1 MIDNIFQKIINLYI
15 NKKNKKIYYF
25 LFSLFKNLT
34 NSTFVVTFKNY
45 KFYVTTNRKDLSR
58 WVLKNLVEW
67 DKKNILK
74 IINLIKK
81 YNATFIDCGS
91 NFGAYS
97 IPIAKKFKNNEIYS
111 FDASKKEIVNLEKN
125 IKLNNIKNIKY
136 FNFGVGEKNTIKYF
150 NDNIEDFKNSGSYRF
165 EENKT
170 KNKVK
175 IFKLDYI
182 FKKKKIKLKKNIIVK
197 LDIEGY
203 DFLALKGMK
212 EIISKHNVII
222 FFEFSKMLLEN
233 SKNFN
238 NEFNK
243 LINRNNLN
251 LYNLNFKKENVTNL
265 IKKLNYTNSKNET
278 IGDFII
284 SNLRL
289 N

>member
-1 MIDNIFQKIINLYI
+1 MVDDIFQKIINYYI
-15 NKKNKKIYYF
+15 NKKNKKSYYF
-25 LFSLFKNLT
+25 FYSLFKNLT
-34 NSTFVVTFKNY
+34 NSTFVVSFKNY
-45 KFYVTTNRKDLSR
+45 KFHVSTNKKNLSR

-67 DKKNILK
+67 DKKNIIK
-74 IINLIKK
+74 IINLIIK

-97 IPIAKKFKNNEIYS
+97 IPIAKKFKNNKVYS
-111 FDASKKEIVNLEKN
+111 FDASKKEIMNLEKN

-136 FNFGVGEKNTIKYF
+136 FNFGIGEKNTTKYF
-150 NDNIEDFKNSGSYRF
+150 NDNIENFKNSGSYRF
-165 EENKT
+165 EKNKT
-170 KNKVK
+170 KNKIK
-175 IFKLDYI
+175 IFKLDYL

-222 FFEFSKMLLEN
+222 FFEFSRMLLEN
-233 SKNFN
+233 SRNFN
-238 NEFNK
+238 NEFDKFLKVNG
-243 LINRNNLN
+243 LH
-251 LYNLNFKKENVTNL
+251 LYNLDFKKENIVNL
-265 IKKLNYTNSKNET
+265 FKKLNYTDSKNET

-284 SNLRL
+284 SNFKF